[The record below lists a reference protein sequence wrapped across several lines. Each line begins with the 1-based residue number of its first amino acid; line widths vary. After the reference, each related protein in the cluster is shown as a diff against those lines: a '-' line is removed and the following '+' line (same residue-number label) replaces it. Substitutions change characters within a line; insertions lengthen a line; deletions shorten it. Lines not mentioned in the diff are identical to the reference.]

1 LVGAVDSRVSA
12 AWSVRVAD
20 VAGDGSGD
28 VVGAITVEE
37 VSISVAGIV
46 FSDAAGAAGWESRPS
61 QARTWLR
68 SAALSGCCVSSPGR
82 GRELAAGADDAGCA
96 DRGAGAEAWGE
107 DAVDAKEVAEG
118 EMVGAVVRLAEGR
131 AETGGGATVSV
142 EISEKS
148 ETKAARAGSAATGVA
163 VGAGCAGAARPT
175 VERSV
180 SK

>member
-1 LVGAVDSRVSA
+1 M
-12 AWSVRVAD
+12 AD

-28 VVGAITVEE
+28 VVGAITIVE
-37 VSISVAGIV
+37 VSISVAGSV

-68 SAALSGCCVSSPGR
+68 SAALSGWCVSSPGS
-82 GRELAAGADDAGCA
+82 GRELAAGVEAVGCA
-96 DRGAGAEAWGE
+96 ERGACAEAWDE
-107 DAVDAKEVAEG
+107 NAVDAATEDEE
-118 EMVGAVVRLAEGR
+118 EMVWAGGRLAEEG
-131 AETGGGATVSV
+131 AETGGGARISV

-148 ETKAARAGSAATGVA
+148 ETEDARAGSAAAGVA